1 MNKSLDNKNYSKEI
15 ILDSIPYEPPEED
28 EKQFVEEEI
37 KEEDYID
44 LEELLKKYKKS

>member
-1 MNKSLDNKNYSKEI
+1 MNKFSDSKNYLKEI

-28 EKQFVEEEI
+28 EKQLVEEEI

-44 LEELLKKYKKS
+44 LEELLKRYKKS